1 MVDNSK
7 QHFVPSSYLKAWC
20 DPETPSDYKP
30 YVWMFDREGSDSKKK
45 APANIFY
52 ENDMYTIKRM
62 NGDRDLVLE
71 KGLSQLEGSFV
82 SIRIEKLEKH
92 LSLEADEH
100 ILLYTFVAAAQART
114 PTSREHHREQWKRPL
129 EIREDMNRS
138 IKDLTLKQRE
148 SFMSRHSI
156 SSASE
161 GRKGLSYEQVKA
173 LSEAPL
179 QKMLFPLIQST
190 APMLAKIDMSILET
204 DDSTGFITSDNPC
217 VWFDPVGYKRP
228 PIYRG
233 PALMYETIEITLPIS
248 PRQILPLNRRGVSG
262 YHQAD
267 EVALNELNRRTRAY
281 CRDSF
286 VVSKKEVNP
295 YWLEQGVESADFWDA
310 THRNK

>member
-1 MVDNSK
+1 MADNSK

-20 DPETPSDYKP
+20 DPETPSGYEP
-30 YVWMFDREGSDSKKK
+30 YVWTFDREGGNPKKK
-45 APANIFY
+45 APANIFH
-52 ENDMYTIKRM
+52 ETDMYTIKRM

-71 KGLSQLEGSFV
+71 QGLSQLEGSFV
-82 SIRIEKLEKH
+82 SIRKDKLANH
-92 LSLEADEH
+92 LPLEIDDH
-100 ILLYTFVAAAQART
+100 ILLCAFVAAAQART

-129 EIREDMNRS
+129 EIMEDMDRS
-138 IKDLTLKQRE
+138 IKNMTLKQKE
-148 SFMSRHSI
+148 SFMSRQSM

-190 APMLAKIDMSILET
+190 APMLAKIDMAILET

-228 PIYRG
+228 PMYRG

-248 PRQILPLNRRGVSG
+248 PRQMLLLNRHGANG
-262 YHQAD
+262 YLQAD
-267 EVALNELNRRTRAY
+267 ELMLNEFNRRTRAF
-281 CRDSF
+281 CGDSF
-286 VVSKKEVNP
+286 VVRKNEVNP
-295 YWLEQGVESADFWDA
+295 YWLEQGVEPADSWDA